1 MTRDA
6 FAGRLDI
13 SVSREDGAVVVR
25 GEGEVDL
32 DTAEQLASA
41 LRGAVTDTDGLV
53 VLDLLGVPF
62 MDSSG
67 LKVLLVAAAELGER
81 LVLAISPGSPVMT
94 LLELAEV
101 RDRFTVCGTPQEAM
115 TVRRGSSE

>member
-13 SVSREDGAVVVR
+13 SISLQDGAVVLR
-25 GEGEVDL
+25 AEGEVDL
-32 DTAEQLASA
+32 DNAEQLATA
-41 LRGAVTDTDGLV
+41 LRSAASEPGDPM

-67 LKVLLVAAAELGER
+67 LKTLLVALGELGDR
-81 LVLAISPGSPVMT
+81 LVLAVSPGSPVVT

-101 RDRFTVCGTPQEAM
+101 RDRFTVHGTPQEAI
-115 TVRRGSSE
+115 RARGGDGG

>member
-13 SVSREDGAVVVR
+13 SVLRENGATVVR

-32 DTAEQLASA
+32 DTADQLATA
-41 LRGAVTDTDGLV
+41 LRGAVDESGGLV

-67 LKVLLVAAAELGER
+67 LKVLLVASADLGDR
-81 LVLAISPGSPVMT
+81 LALAISPGSPVMT
-94 LLELAEV
+94 LLEIAEV
-101 RDRFTVCGTPQEAM
+101 RDRFAIHGTPLEAIAAGD
-115 TVRRGSSE
+115 RDSE

>member
-1 MTRDA
+1 
-6 FAGRLDI
+6 
-13 SVSREDGAVVVR
+13 
-25 GEGEVDL
+25 
-32 DTAEQLASA
+32 
-41 LRGAVTDTDGLV
+41 
-53 VLDLLGVPF
+53 

-67 LKVLLVAAAELGER
+67 LKDLLVAAAELGER

-101 RDRFTVCGTPQEAM
+101 RDRVTVCGTPQEAM

>member
-13 SVSREDGAVVVR
+13 SVSREDGAMVVR

>member
-13 SVSREDGAVVVR
+13 SVSRADGAMVVR

>member
-13 SVSREDGAVVVR
+13 SVSREDGAMVVR
-25 GEGEVDL
+25 GEGEIDL

>member
-13 SVSREDGAVVVR
+13 SVSREDGAMVVR

-41 LRGAVTDTDGLV
+41 LRGAVTDADGLV